1 MALREALTTAM
12 KEAMKAKDAKR
23 LGTIRLVLAAIKD
36 KDIAG
41 RTEESRE
48 GIADDE
54 ILSLLAK
61 LVKSREDSIIL
72 YKQGGRQDLVENEEA
87 EIAVIREFMPKQLD
101 DAETTA
107 AIDAA
112 IAETGAAQLKDM
124 GKVMGVLKAKYS
136 GQLDFGKVGGLIK
149 AKLSGK

>member
-61 LVKSREDSIIL
+61 LVKSREDSIVL